1 MTVVRYKRISV
12 KNIYKTFQIGHK
24 NNDSALAKIVAL
36 FSGREDKKSL
46 LVLKDVSF
54 EVFAGEIIGIIG
66 RNGSGKSTLLR
77 IIAGILQ
84 CDEGIIETDGK
95 MIYLSGFGKGLKPK
109 LTMAENIYLIGSIM
123 GLGRNDIKQRFQTIV
138 DFSGLQDYVNTKTY
152 QFSSGMITR
161 LNFSIA
167 IHCIQHHAP
176 DILLVDE
183 VLESGGDID
192 FKLQAGEKMQEL
204 IRGGATVLLISH
216 NLQEIKNYC
225 NRVILLKKGEI
236 LKIGNAEEIISLYKE
251 NK

>member
-1 MTVVRYKRISV
+1 I
-12 KNIYKTFQIGHK
+12 
-24 NNDSALAKIVAL
+24 
-36 FSGREDKKSL
+36 FSHRK
-46 LVLKDVSF
+46 
-54 EVFAGEIIGIIG
+54 
-66 RNGSGKSTLLR
+66 
-77 IIAGILQ
+77 
-84 CDEGIIETDGK
+84 
-95 MIYLSGFGKGLKPK
+95 
-109 LTMAENIYLIGSIM
+109 AENIYLIGSIM